1 MALSPGLKAD
11 DEPTLVGR
19 DLELT
24 LIHEHLHGTDGGNAV
39 LLRGP
44 AGIGKTRLM
53 TATLDEPGTDAR
65 VLTVKCQE
73 SGGAAYE
80 AVRGLFAPLG
90 LTADDPARHPLLG
103 GGAVAA
109 GSAALAL
116 PALTTDGAPDG
127 APDGG
132 PVDAY
137 GVMHGLYWLTN
148 SLAAERPLIL
158 AVDDLQW
165 CDEASLRW
173 LAFLLRRAEGLPVAL
188 LLTLRTEVEHAH
200 PDVLDEMT
208 DSASCLTVDVEP
220 LTDDAVH
227 DMLAAALPVTPDACF
242 VARCMELTGGTPFL
256 VQLVLR
262 ELRERGPDA
271 GLDADALRDGLGH
284 GAVAR
289 FHLDRLGPERLAV
302 ATALAVLESDDIE
315 SVAAL
320 AGTTP
325 GPAAGAVDALCAA
338 GLLRPDSLAYRHDLM
353 RQAVL
358 DATPAEERL
367 ALRERAAR
375 LLNDSGCPSDQV
387 AVQLMHLP
395 EVPEPWMVTVLR
407 SAALGAEQRGAP
419 ATAGQYLSR
428 ALRHDLDD
436 IELLSASA
444 RVLAHSDHPTALS
457 RLEHALSLVTDPR
470 LRCRLVQQY
479 VITSL
484 GAQNSL
490 RAFELVGETLPLAES
505 ELGDSPDEQA
515 LRTLMEAMALVSGLD
530 EKSTVRRVSERFR
543 DHVPPPG
550 ETAEERMLLG
560 MLCALGTLEG
570 RPAAGLVPAAERVLR
585 FGDFSLG
592 GWGAL
597 GASLTLYLADVI
609 EPVESVLTAL
619 LEHAQNRG
627 QAWNSALVSTTR
639 AQVHMWAGNIAQALA
654 DAQLAFDLVHRDLR
668 VKSAVGPH
676 CTLADVLVRRGDAV
690 RAQEVLDLIRRP
702 RVDQFALESHTYMM
716 SRARTRAALGD
727 PEGALGH
734 LLRCGDSL
742 AEAGIGNPVLAPWWY
757 DAAQLLAELGRHGEG
772 LDVVDRVAPAV
783 RRWGTPRARGMLA
796 VARGV
801 LTTCDTGIDEL
812 TEATRLLD
820 GTPGR
825 LEHAHAEYLLGRRLL
840 ERGDAESARE
850 RLRRAIDIAV
860 LCGDRLLI
868 DRAVPALGAAGGRLR
883 RGTGSPTDALSGS
896 ERQVAER
903 AAGGAT
909 NREIA
914 EALFL
919 TQRTVEFHL
928 TSVYRKLGIR
938 GRRELAAVLAAER
951 GPAR

>member
-1 MALSPGLKAD
+1 MVLTPDPKAE
-11 DEPTLVGR
+11 DEPVLVGR
-19 DLELT
+19 ELELA
-24 LIHEHLHGTDGGNAV
+24 LIREHLHGSGDGRAV
-39 LLRGP
+39 LLRGA
-44 AGIGKTRLM
+44 AGIGKTRLLS
-53 TATLDEPGTDAR
+53 AALAELDADSR

-80 AVRGLFAPLG
+80 AVRALFAPLG
-90 LTADDPARHPLLG
+90 LTEGDPAHHPLLAG
-103 GGAVAA
+103 GTPLA

-116 PALTTDGAPDG
+116 PALTTDGTPDG
-127 APDGG
+127 VAADM
-132 PVDAY
+132 Y
-137 GVMHGLYWLTN
+137 GVMHGLYWLTA

-173 LAFLLRRAEGLPVAL
+173 LGFLLRRAEGLPVSL
-188 LLTLRTEVEHAH
+188 LLTLRTEVEPAR
-200 PDVLDEMT
+200 PDVLDEMADT
-208 DSASCLTVDVEP
+208 ASCLTVDVEP
-220 LTDDAVH
+220 LTDDAVRA
-227 DMLAAALPVTPDACF
+227 MLAAALAVTPDAS
-242 VARCMELTGGTPFL
+242 VVGRCMELTGGTPFL
-256 VQLVLR
+256 VQLVVR
-262 ELRERGPDA
+262 ELREHAPAG
-271 GLDADALRDGLGH
+271 GLDADALRDGLGQ

-289 FHLDRLGPERLAV
+289 FHLDRLGPDRLAV
-302 ATALAVLESDDIE
+302 AKALAILESDAIE
-315 SVAAL
+315 PVAAL

-325 GPAAGAVDALCAA
+325 GPAAGAVDALRAA

-358 DATPAEERL
+358 DATPPEERL

-375 LLNDSGCPSDQV
+375 LLNDSGRPSDQV
-387 AVQLMHLP
+387 AAQLMHLP
-395 EVPEPWMVTVLR
+395 EVPEAWMVTVLR

-436 IELLSASA
+436 IELLTASA

-457 RLEHALSLVTDPR
+457 RLEHALSLATDPR
-470 LRCRLVQQY
+470 LRCRLVLQY

-490 RAFELVGETLPLAES
+490 RAFELVGETLPMVEA
-505 ELGDSPDEQA
+505 ELGDSAEEQA
-515 LRTLMEAMALVSGLD
+515 LRTLVEAMALVSGLD

-543 DHVPPPG
+543 HRAAPLG
-550 ETAEERMLLG
+550 ETAEDRLLLG

-570 RPAAGLVPAAERVLR
+570 RPAAELIPMAERVLR
-585 FGDFSLG
+585 VGDVSLG

-597 GASLTLYLADVI
+597 GASLTLYLADEVK
-609 EPVESVLTAL
+609 PVEAVLTAL
-619 LEHAQNRG
+619 LEHAQRRG
-627 QAWNSALVSTTR
+627 QAWNSALASTTR
-639 AQVHMWAGNIAQALA
+639 AQVHMWTGNIAQALA
-654 DAQLAFDLVHRDLR
+654 DAQLAFDLVHRDLH

-676 CTLADVLVRRGDAV
+676 CTLADVLVLRGDAR
-690 RAQEVLDLIRRP
+690 RAEEVLDLIRRP
-702 RVDQFALESHTYMM
+702 RLDQFALESHTYMM

-727 PEGALGH
+727 LEGALGH
-734 LLRCGDSL
+734 LVRCGDSL

-772 LDVVDRVAPAV
+772 RDVVDRVTPAV
-783 RRWGTPRARGMLA
+783 RRWGTSRARGMLA
-796 VARGV
+796 LARGV
-801 LTTCDTGIDEL
+801 LTPGDSGIDEL
-812 TEATRLLD
+812 TEAARLLD
-820 GTPGR
+820 DSPGR
-825 LEHAHAEYLLGRRLL
+825 LEHARAEYLLGLRLL

-850 RLRRAIDIAV
+850 RLRRSIDIAV
-860 LCGDRLLI
+860 LCGDRLLL
-868 DRAVPALGAAGGRLR
+868 DQAVPALGAAGGRLR
-883 RGTGSPTDALSGS
+883 RGTESPTDALSGS

-903 AAGGAT
+903 AVAGAT

-938 GRRELAAVLAAER
+938 GRGELAAVLAAER
-951 GPAR
+951 RPVG

>member
-1 MALSPGLKAD
+1 MALTPGLKAD

-19 DLELT
+19 DLELA
-24 LIHEHLHGTDGGNAV
+24 LIREHLHGTAEGRAV

-53 TATLDEPGTDAR
+53 HEMIADLDAHAR

-73 SGGAAYE
+73 TGGAAYA
-80 AVRGLFAPLG
+80 AVRGLLEPLG
-90 LTADDPARHPLLG
+90 LTDGDPARHPLL
-103 GGAVAA
+103 ADRPELA

-127 APDGG
+127 RPADM
-132 PVDAY
+132 Y
-137 GVMHGLYWLTN
+137 GVMHGLYWLTA
-148 SLAAERPLIL
+148 SLAAERPLVL

-165 CDEASLRW
+165 CDEASLSW
-173 LAFLLRRAEGLPVAL
+173 LGFLLRRAEGLPLSL
-188 LLTLRTEVEHAH
+188 LVTLRTEVEPAR
-200 PDVLDEMT
+200 PDVLDEMA
-208 DSASCLTVDVEP
+208 DAPSCLTVDVEP
-220 LTDDAVH
+220 LTDDAVR
-227 DMLAAALPVTPDACF
+227 DMLAASLAAAPDASV
-242 VARCMELTGGTPFL
+242 VARCMELTGGIPFL
-256 VQLVLR
+256 VQLLTR
-262 ELRERGPDA
+262 ELGDAPDA
-271 GLDADALRDGLGH
+271 VLDADALRGGLGH
-284 GAVAR
+284 DTVAR
-289 FHLDRLGPERLAV
+289 FHLDRLTPERLAV
-302 ATALAVLESDDIE
+302 AKALAVLESDDTE
-315 SVAAL
+315 TVAAL

-325 GPAAGAVDALCAA
+325 GPAAGAVEALRAA

-358 DATPAEERL
+358 DATPADERR

-375 LLNDSGCPSDQV
+375 LLNDSGHPSDQV

-395 EVPEPWMVTVLR
+395 AVPEPWMVTVLR

-419 ATAGQYLSR
+419 AIAGQYLSR
-428 ALRHDLDD
+428 ALRHDPDD

-457 RLEHALSLVTDPR
+457 RLEHALSLATDPR
-470 LRCRLVQQY
+470 LRCRLVLQY

-484 GAQNSL
+484 GVQNSL
-490 RAFELVGETLPLAES
+490 RAFELVGETVPVIDA
-505 ELGDSPDEQA
+505 ELGDAPDEQA

-530 EKSTVRRVSERFR
+530 EKATVRRVSERFR
-543 DHVPPPG
+543 DHGMPPG
-550 ETAEERMLLG
+550 ETAEERLLLG

-570 RPAAGLVPAAERVLR
+570 RPAAELVPAAQRVLR
-585 FGDFSLG
+585 VGDVSLG

-597 GASLTLYLADVI
+597 GASLTLYLADEI
-609 EPVESVLTAL
+609 EPVELVLTTL
-619 LEHAQNRG
+619 LEHAQKRG
-627 QAWNSALVSTTR
+627 QAWNSALASNTR
-639 AQVHMWAGNIAQALA
+639 AQVHLWAGNITQALA
-654 DAQLAFDLVHRDLR
+654 DAQLAFDLVHRDLQ
-668 VKSAVGPH
+668 VQSAVGPQ
-676 CTLADVLVRRGDAV
+676 CTLADVLVLRGDAR
-690 RAQEVLDLIRRP
+690 RAEELLDLVRRP
-702 RVDQFALESHTYMM
+702 RLDEFALESHTYLM

-757 DAAQLLAELGRHGEG
+757 EAAQLLAELGRYGEG
-772 LDVVDRVAPAV
+772 KDVVDRVAPAV
-783 RRWGTPRARGMLA
+783 RRWGTSRARGMLA

-801 LTTCDTGIDEL
+801 LTPGDTGIDEL
-812 TEATRLLD
+812 TEAAELLD
-820 GTPGR
+820 AGPGR
-825 LEHAHAEYLLGRRLL
+825 LEQARAEYLLGRRLL
-840 ERGDAESARE
+840 ERGDFEGARE

-860 LCGDRLLI
+860 LCGDRQLL

-883 RGTGSPTDALSGS
+883 RGTESPTDALSGS

-938 GRRELAAVLAAER
+938 GRGELEAVLAAER
-951 GPAR
+951 RPVA

>member
-1 MALSPGLKAD
+1 MALTPGLKAE
-11 DEPTLVGR
+11 DEPKLVGR
-19 DLELT
+19 DLELA
-24 LIHEHLHGTDGGNAV
+24 LIREHLRGTGDGRAV
-39 LLRGP
+39 LLRGA

-53 TATLDEPGTDAR
+53 SAALAELGAGAR

-90 LTADDPARHPLLG
+90 LTDGDPASHPLF
-103 GGAVAA
+103 A
-109 GSAALAL
+109 GSATLADSAALAL
-116 PALTTDGAPDG
+116 PALSADGAADG
-127 APDGG
+127 QPADM
-132 PVDAY
+132 Y
-137 GVMHGLYWLTN
+137 GVMHGLYWLTA

-173 LAFLLRRAEGLPVAL
+173 LGFLLRRAEGLPVAL
-188 LLTLRTEVEHAH
+188 LLTLRSEVEHAR
-200 PDVLDEMT
+200 PDMLDEMA
-208 DSASCLTVDVEP
+208 DVASCLTVDVEP
-220 LTDDAVH
+220 LTDDAVR
-227 DMLAAALPVTPDACF
+227 DMLAAALAITPDPSL
-242 VARCMELTGGTPFL
+242 VERCMELTGGTPFL
-256 VQLVLR
+256 VQLVVH
-262 ELRERGPDA
+262 ELRESAPVA
-271 GLDADALRDGLGH
+271 GLGAAALGDVLGH

-289 FHLDRLGPERLAV
+289 FHLDRLTPERLAM
-302 ATALAVLESDDIE
+302 AKALAVLESDDIE
-315 SVAAL
+315 AAAAL

-325 GPAAGAVDALCAA
+325 GPAAGAVDALRAA
-338 GLLRPDSLAYRHDLM
+338 GLLHPDSLAYRHDLM

-358 DATPAEERL
+358 DGTPAGEIL

-375 LLNDSGCPSDQV
+375 LLNDSGRPSDQV

-444 RVLAHSDHPTALS
+444 RVLAHTDHPTALS
-457 RLEHALSLVTDPR
+457 RLEHALSLATDPR
-470 LRCRLVQQY
+470 LRCRLVLQY

-490 RAFELVGETLPLAES
+490 RAFELVGETLPMVES
-505 ELGDSPDEQA
+505 DLGDSPEEQA
-515 LRTLMEAMALVSGLD
+515 LRTVVEAMALVSGLD

-543 DHVPPPG
+543 DHVAPPG
-550 ETAEERMLLG
+550 ETAEERLLLG

-570 RPAAGLVPAAERVLR
+570 RPAAELVPMAERVLR
-585 FGDFSLG
+585 VGDVSLG

-597 GASLTLYLADVI
+597 GATLTLYLADEI
-609 EPVESVLTAL
+609 KPVEFVLTAL
-619 LEHAQNRG
+619 LEHAQKRG
-627 QAWNSALVSTTR
+627 QAWNSALASTTR
-639 AQVHMWAGNIAQALA
+639 AQVHMWTGNISLALA
-654 DAQLAFDLVHRDLR
+654 DAQLAFDLVHRDLH

-676 CTLADVLVRRGDAV
+676 CTLADVLVLRGDAR
-690 RAQEVLDLIRRP
+690 RAEEVLDLIRRP
-702 RVDQFALESHTYMM
+702 RLDQFALESHTYMM

-727 PEGALGH
+727 LEGALDH
-734 LLRCGDSL
+734 LVRCGDSL
-742 AEAGIGNPVLAPWWY
+742 AEAGICNPVLAPWWY
-757 DAAQLLAELGRHGEG
+757 DAARLLAELGRHGEG
-772 LDVVDRVAPAV
+772 RDVVDRVAPAV
-783 RRWGTPRARGMLA
+783 RRWGTSRARGMLA
-796 VARGV
+796 LAGGV
-801 LTTCDTGIDEL
+801 LTPGDSGIDEL
-812 TEATRLLD
+812 TEAARLLD
-820 GTPGR
+820 NSPGR
-825 LEHAHAEYLLGRRLL
+825 LEHARAEYLLGRRLL

-850 RLRRAIDIAV
+850 RLRRSIDIAV
-860 LCGDRLLI
+860 LCGDRLLL
-868 DRAVPALGAAGGRLR
+868 DQAVPALGAAGGRLR
-883 RGTGSPTDALSGS
+883 RGTESPTDALSGS

-903 AAGGAT
+903 AVAGAT

-938 GRRELAAVLAAER
+938 GRRELAAVLAGEPR
-951 GPAR
+951 PVG

>member
-1 MALSPGLKAD
+1 MALTPGLKAE
-11 DEPTLVGR
+11 DEPALVGR
-19 DLELT
+19 DLELA
-24 LIHEHLHGTDGGNAV
+24 LVREHLHGTGDGRAV

-53 TATLDEPGTDAR
+53 SAALAELGPGAR

-80 AVRGLFAPLG
+80 AVRGLFAPLD
-90 LTADDPARHPLLG
+90 LTAGDPARHPLLAG
-103 GGAVAA
+103 SVALA

-116 PALTTDGAPDG
+116 PALTADGAPDG
-127 APDGG
+127 RPADM
-132 PVDAY
+132 Y
-137 GVMHGLYWLTN
+137 GVMHGLYWLTA

-173 LAFLLRRAEGLPVAL
+173 LGFLLRHAEGLPVAL
-188 LLTLRTEVEHAH
+188 LLTLRTEVEHAR
-200 PDVLDEMT
+200 PDVLDEMA
-208 DSASCLTVDVEP
+208 DDASCLTVDVEP
-220 LTDDAVH
+220 LTDDAVRA
-227 DMLAAALPVTPDACF
+227 MLAAELPVTPDAS
-242 VARCMELTGGTPFL
+242 VVGRCMELTGGTPFL
-256 VQLVLR
+256 VQLVAR
-262 ELRERGPDA
+262 EMRERAPVT
-271 GLDADALRDGLGH
+271 GLAAAALRDVLGH

-302 ATALAVLESDDIE
+302 AKALAVLESDDIE

-325 GPAAGAVDALCAA
+325 GPAAGAVDALRAA
-338 GLLRPDSLAYRHDLM
+338 GLLRPDSLTYRHDLM

-358 DATPAEERL
+358 DTTPAAERL

-375 LLNDSGCPSDQV
+375 LLNDSGRPSDQV
-387 AVQLMHLP
+387 AAQLMHLP

-428 ALRHDLDD
+428 ALLHDVDD
-436 IELLSASA
+436 IELLCASA
-444 RVLAHSDHPTALS
+444 RLLAHTDHPTALG

-470 LRCRLVQQY
+470 VRCRLVLQY
-479 VITSL
+479 VVTSL

-490 RAFELVGETLPLAES
+490 RAFELVGETLPLVES
-505 ELGDSPDEQA
+505 ELGDSPEEKA
-515 LRTLMEAMALVSGLD
+515 LRNLVEAMALVSGLD
-530 EKSTVRRVSERFR
+530 EKSTVRRVSEGFR
-543 DHVPPPG
+543 DHVWPPG
-550 ETAEERMLLG
+550 ETAEERLLLG

-570 RPAAGLVPAAERVLR
+570 RPAAELVPSAERVLR
-585 FGDFSLG
+585 VGDVSLG

-597 GASLTLYLADVI
+597 GASLTLYLADEVK
-609 EPVESVLTAL
+609 PVEFALTAL
-619 LEHAQNRG
+619 LEHAQKGG
-627 QAWNSALVSTTR
+627 QAWNSALASSTR
-639 AQVHMWAGNIAQALA
+639 AQVHMWTGNLAQALA
-654 DAQLAFDLVHRDLR
+654 DAQLAFDLVHRDLH

-676 CTLADVLVRRGDAV
+676 CTLADVLVRRGDAS
-690 RAQEVLDLIRRP
+690 RAEEVLNLVRRP
-702 RVDQFALESHTYMM
+702 RLEQFTLESHTYLM

-727 PEGALGH
+727 LEGALGH
-734 LLRCGDSL
+734 LRRCGDSL

-772 LDVVDRVAPAV
+772 RDLVDRVAPAV
-783 RRWGTPRARGMLA
+783 GCWGTPRARGMLA
-796 VARGV
+796 LARGV
-801 LTTCDTGIDEL
+801 LTPGDTGIDEL
-812 TEATRLLD
+812 TEAAGLLD

-825 LEHAHAEYLLGRRLL
+825 LEHARAEYLLGRRLL

-850 RLRRAIDIAV
+850 RLRRSIDIAV
-860 LCGDRLLI
+860 LCGDRLLL
-868 DRAVPALGAAGGRLR
+868 DQAVPALGAAGGRLR
-883 RGTGSPTDALSGS
+883 RGTESPTDALSGS

-903 AAGGAT
+903 AAAGAT

-928 TSVYRKLGIR
+928 TSVYRKLGIG
-938 GRRELAAVLAAER
+938 GRRGLAAVLAAER
-951 GPAR
+951 RPIG